1 MNKLE
6 IFICQLAFGGYPV
19 QPQDQKSAK
28 ESLIYKKIEDE
39 FNKGKYKELWE
50 YERSKQRAV

>member
-19 QPQDQKSAK
+19 LKEDQKFAK
-28 ESLIYKKIEDE
+28 ESLIYKKIQQD
-39 FNKGKYKELWE
+39 FNEGKYQDLWE
-50 YERSKQRAV
+50 YEKNKQK